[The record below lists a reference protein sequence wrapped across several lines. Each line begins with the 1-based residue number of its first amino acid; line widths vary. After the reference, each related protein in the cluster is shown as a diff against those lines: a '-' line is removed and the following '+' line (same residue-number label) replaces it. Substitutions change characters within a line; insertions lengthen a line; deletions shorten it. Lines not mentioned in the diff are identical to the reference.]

1 MARGDYIWNS
11 SNGGGTYAYNGG
23 DSTTGL
29 GPKNLTSTADSYEV
43 DSDSNA
49 TTGANLTRMTFGTN
63 YQINS
68 NTQWKTEYRL
78 DLSDGYN
85 FLDYDGVSYRKDKT
99 TISTALMLSF

>member
-1 MARGDYIWNS
+1 
-11 SNGGGTYAYNGG
+11 
-23 DSTTGL
+23 
-29 GPKNLTSTADSYEV
+29 
-43 DSDSNA
+43 
-49 TTGANLTRMTFGTN
+49 MTFGTN

-85 FLDYDGVSYRKDKT
+85 FLDYDGTTYRKDKT